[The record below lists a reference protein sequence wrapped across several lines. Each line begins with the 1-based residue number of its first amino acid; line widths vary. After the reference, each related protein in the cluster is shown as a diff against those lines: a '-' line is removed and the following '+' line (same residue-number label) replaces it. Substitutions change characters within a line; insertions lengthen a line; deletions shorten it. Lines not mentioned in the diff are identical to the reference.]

1 MEILKSDIE
10 KILEYLHE
18 NLSDNPIIDW
28 IIAGIL
34 ISKDLTQNEK
44 VVKFVQASRSIMNK
58 RRLKKEEQIMLYE
71 EMMMKIAT
79 TEDPE
84 YSNEF

>member
-34 ISKDLTQNEK
+34 TSKDLTRNEK

>member
-10 KILEYLHE
+10 KILEYLHD

>member
-34 ISKDLTQNEK
+34 SSKDLTQNEK